1 MIDLL
6 SGWSVVMLIGCLFGL
21 MSDGFEHLNILVL
34 CGKLS
39 EMLQY
44 GCRWITV

>member
-21 MSDGFEHLNILVL
+21 MSDGFEHLNVMVYVENCLKCYSMVV
-34 CGKLS
+34 G
-39 EMLQY
+39 
-44 GCRWITV
+44 G